1 MTEAITTTDHDRIKS
16 WAESRGG
23 EPAFVGETLNDDQKG
38 VVLRI
43 KFQNEDDLETVGWD
57 TFFDHFEEKNLAALL
72 QDETSDGS
80 KSRFVKFID
89 RDEQ

>member
-1 MTEAITTTDHDRIKS
+1 MSEAIKTTDHDTIKS
-16 WAESRGG
+16 WAEARGG
-23 EPAFVGETLNDDQKG
+23 QPAFVGETLNDEQKG
-38 VVLRI
+38 VILKI
-43 KFQNEDDLETVGWD
+43 KFQDEDNLETVSWD

-89 RDEQ
+89 RSSQ